1 MLLAPSLGALET
13 RIEDLT
19 GAREAVACQAEA
31 TTVDPFED
39 CADIDIEE
47 DSTIIRPTKPSHVDF
62 GKSKTKDGNIDV
74 LNRFGYIDWVRLGG
88 KDLVPEPKED
98 KVVVFRSFLKVGLI
112 FPLHKALVAAFK
124 RLNIYLHQL
133 KPNSI
138 VHLAIFI

>member
-74 LNRFGYIDWVRLGG
+74 RNRFGYIEWVRLGG
-88 KDLVPEPKED
+88 EDLAPEPKED
-98 KVVVFRSFLKVGLI
+98 EVVVF
-112 FPLHKALVAAFK
+112 
-124 RLNIYLHQL
+124 
-133 KPNSI
+133 
-138 VHLAIFI
+138 